1 VTTHR
6 TPEEAAVNYKPLEYF
21 VFVEKGRAAYYEQP
35 YRLRARV
42 FERVA
47 SPARDVNGIALRNIT
62 RFIPDRHAPATRKN
76 VIDLFELAMMVRG
89 DGASGREH
97 LFGKAALSY
106 LGRCAVD
113 QRAQLGPVPS
123 LDRARAVAVYDNHT
137 FFQEPIGKLKV
148 EFIRL

>member
-1 VTTHR
+1 VKA
-6 TPEEAAVNYKPLEYF
+6 PSGVGNF
-21 VFVEKGRAAYYEQP
+21 VFVEKGRAAYYKQP

-47 SPARDVNGIALRNIT
+47 IPARDINGITLRNIT
-62 RFIPDRHAPATRKN
+62 RFFPDRHAPAPRKN
-76 VIDLFELAMMVRG
+76 VIDLFELAVVVRG

-113 QRAQLGPVPS
+113 QRPQLGPVPS
-123 LDRARAVAVYDNHT
+123 LDRACAVAVYDYHAH
-137 FFQEPIGKLKV
+137 FRELIGKLKV
-148 EFIRL
+148 EFIRLLLYFF